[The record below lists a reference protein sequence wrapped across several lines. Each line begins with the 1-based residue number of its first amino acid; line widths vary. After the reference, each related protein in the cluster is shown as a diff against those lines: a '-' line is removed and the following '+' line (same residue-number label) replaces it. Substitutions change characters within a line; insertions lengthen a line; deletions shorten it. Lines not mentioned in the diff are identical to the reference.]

1 MDRLA
6 DKFDLASLSLSL
18 QFGFKICLPCDLI
31 ITSKEA
37 RNNVSVNAMET
48 LKKPD
53 AIAEKKAN
61 VKPVS
66 TYTKNYEII

>member
-1 MDRLA
+1 MDRLT
-6 DKFDLASLSLSL
+6 DKFDLASLLLSL

-37 RNNVSVNAMET
+37 GNNVSVNAMET

-53 AIAEKKAN
+53 TIAEK
-61 VKPVS
+61 
-66 TYTKNYEII
+66 

>member
-6 DKFDLASLSLSL
+6 ERFNLASLSLSL
-18 QFGFKICLPCDLI
+18 QFGLKTCLVCHLI

-37 RNNVSVNAMET
+37 RNNVSVNAMEA

-53 AIAEKKAN
+53 VIAEK
-61 VKPVS
+61 
-66 TYTKNYEII
+66 

>member
-6 DKFDLASLSLSL
+6 ERFDVASLLLSL
-18 QFGFKICLPCDLI
+18 QFGLRTCLVCLLI

-48 LKKPD
+48 LRKPD
-53 AIAEKKAN
+53 AIAEK
-61 VKPVS
+61 
-66 TYTKNYEII
+66 

>member
-18 QFGFKICLPCDLI
+18 QLGFKICLPCDLI

-53 AIAEKKAN
+53 AIAEK
-61 VKPVS
+61 
-66 TYTKNYEII
+66 